1 MATACYHLDDSE
13 LDDLSPHA
21 TSAHHPETPGRVN
34 FCVAALT
41 ANGLWSS
48 LKTLPA
54 REASYV
60 ELCRC
65 HSPRY
70 ICGLA
75 SAATASSLA
84 GHPLWLPRNCA
95 LDLDGM
101 DAEKLSKYSK
111 PGWETYVTS
120 SSLKAARLAAGG
132 LLALVDECCLSGFN
146 RRGIAFCRPPG
157 HHAGRSRSDGF
168 CLVNNVAVAAG
179 HSLAVHSNVIQ
190 RVLILDWDV
199 HHGQGTQDIFWS
211 DPDVLYVSI
220 HQFEP
225 GFYPGSGAAEEVGS
239 GDGLGFTVNV
249 ALPSGF
255 TDCCLWTAC
264 AQILLPAAKRFKPDL
279 IIVSAGFDATAA
291 DPMGGALCSP
301 RIFGHLTSELC
312 ALADSLCCGR
322 LLIALEGGYEAQS
335 LMQCVAEVTQALI
348 SSAAEVVG
356 DVDGPGPFG
365 SRPAWLKEPLAGSVS
380 AILDTRAAHANL
392 PLQLM

>member
-1 MATACYHLDDSE
+1 MAWMQRNCQNTRSQVGKLTSPVA
-13 LDDLSPHA
+13 LSKL
-21 TSAHHPETPGRVN
+21 PGLLQEAFSPLLMNAVYQ
-34 FCVAALT
+34 VLT
-41 ANGLWSS
+41 
-48 LKTLPA
+48 
-54 REASYV
+54 V
-60 ELCRC
+60 EVL
-65 HSPRY
+65 HF
-70 ICGLA
+70 
-75 SAATASSLA
+75 A
-84 GHPLWLPRNCA
+84 GHRGTMQEDHA
-95 LDLDGM
+95 
-101 DAEKLSKYSK
+101 
-111 PGWETYVTS
+111 VT
-120 SSLKAARLAAGG
+120 
-132 LLALVDECCLSGFN
+132 
-146 RRGIAFCRPPG
+146 
-157 HHAGRSRSDGF
+157 
-168 CLVNNVAVAAG
+168 
-179 HSLAVHSNVIQ
+179 
-190 RVLILDWDV
+190 
-199 HHGQGTQDIFWS
+199 
-211 DPDVLYVSI
+211 
-220 HQFEP
+220 FEP